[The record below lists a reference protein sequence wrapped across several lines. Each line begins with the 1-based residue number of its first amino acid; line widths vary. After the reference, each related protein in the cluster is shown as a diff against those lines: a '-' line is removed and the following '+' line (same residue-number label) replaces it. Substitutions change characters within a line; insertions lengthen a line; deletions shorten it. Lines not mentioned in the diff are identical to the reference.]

1 MQVETQEELNTY
13 KKYAFR
19 FSRTYQIN
27 LIYVESTTRNSQMKF
42 VEIGADNV
50 AKVNRQFTYAIYKF
64 THNGKVILILE
75 EKTIDSY
82 RFFEKTMLFEF
93 MKRGATMTIC
103 KLKRYIDI

>member
-27 LIYVESTTRNSQMKF
+27 LIYVESTIHKSEMKF

-50 AKVNRQFTYAIYKF
+50 GKHKRPFTYAMYNFK
-64 THNGKVILILE
+64 HNNKIILNLMAG
-75 EKTIDSY
+75 TVDSY

-103 KLKRYIDI
+103 KLKRYVDI